1 MEASLYGITRYS
13 KEVIRLTEQ
22 NTSMPTKYD
31 PQSIEQGRY
40 DWWLKGEF
48 FKAQPESGKQ
58 PYSIVIPPPNVTGK
72 LHLGHAWDT
81 TLQDILI
88 RMKRMQGYD
97 ALWLPGMDHAGIAT
111 QAKVEAKLREEGVSR
126 YDLGREK
133 FLEKTWQWK
142 EEYAGTI
149 RQQWA
154 KLGLALDYSR
164 ERFTLDKGLSDAVK
178 EVFVKLYEKGLIY
191 RGERI
196 INWDPQAKTALS
208 DIEVIYKD
216 IEGAFYH
223 MEYPLADG
231 SGKLEIAT
239 TRPETML
246 GDTGIAVNPK
256 DERYAHLVGKTAILP
271 IVGRE
276 LPIVADDYVDM
287 EFGTGVVKMTPA
299 HDPNDFE
306 VGNRHNLERIIVMN
320 EDGTMNENAGKY
332 QGMDRFECRKQIV
345 KDLQEM
351 GVLIRIE
358 PYMHSVGH
366 SERTG
371 VVVEPYLSA
380 QWFVKMEPLAKAAL
394 ALQQKETEKVN
405 FVPNRFENT
414 YSRWMENVHD
424 WCISRQLWWGHQI
437 PAWYHKETGEI
448 YVGKEAP
455 ADEENW
461 TRDEDVLDTW
471 FSSALWPFS
480 TMGWP
485 DTEAADFKRYYPTDA
500 LVTGYDIIF
509 FWVSRMI
516 FQGLEFTGE
525 RPFKDVLIHGL
536 VRDGEGRK
544 MSKSLGNGVD
554 PMDVI
559 EKYGADSLRYFLA
572 TGSSPGQDL
581 RYTTE
586 KVEAVWNFA
595 NKIWNASRFALMNM
609 DGLKYEE
616 IDLSGEKSVAD
627 KWVLTRLNETIEEV
641 TRLADKYEFGE
652 VGRHLHN
659 FIWDDFCDWY
669 IEMAKL
675 PLYGEDEAAKKTTRS
690 VLAYVLDN
698 TMRLLHPLMP
708 FMTEEIWQNLPHDG
722 VSITQAS
729 WPVVKQEYIFDQQ
742 SQDMKLLMDI
752 IRAVRNIR
760 AEVNTPMS
768 KKVPMYISAKD
779 QVTLAVL
786 EANKAYIEKFCNPE
800 TLTLSEN
807 SQPTVKTMSA
817 VVSGAELFLPLEG
830 LIDVTA
836 EIERLTHEL
845 EKWDKEVKRVQGKLS
860 NERFVSKAP
869 EAVVAAER
877 AKEADYLEKFATVEK
892 RITELKNM

>member
-1 MEASLYGITRYS
+1 M
-13 KEVIRLTEQ
+13 TEQ
-22 NTSMPTKYD
+22 QNISMPTKYD
-31 PQSIEQGRY
+31 PQSIETGRY
-40 DWWLKGEF
+40 EWWLQGKF
-48 FKAQPESGKQ
+48 FEAQPESGKQ

-111 QAKVEAKLREEGVSR
+111 QAKVEAKLREDGISR

-133 FLEKTWQWK
+133 FLEKTWEWK
-142 EEYAGTI
+142 EEYAGHI
-149 RQQWA
+149 REQWA
-154 KLGLALDYSR
+154 KLGLALDYTR

-196 INWDPQAKTALS
+196 INWDPAAKTALS
-208 DIEVIYKD
+208 DIEVIHKEV
-216 IEGAFYH
+216 EGAFYH

-231 SGKLEIAT
+231 SGTLRVAT

-246 GDTGIAVNPK
+246 GDSGVAVHPA
-256 DERYAHLVGKTAILP
+256 DERYKHLIGKTVILP

-276 LPIVADDYVDM
+276 IPIVADDYVDM

-306 VGNRHNLERIIVMN
+306 VGNRHNLERILVMN
-320 EDGTMNENAGKY
+320 EDGTMNDLAGKY
-332 QGMDRFECRKQIV
+332 AGMDRFECRKQIV
-345 KDLQEM
+345 ADLQEA
-351 GVLIRIE
+351 GILVEIE
-358 PYMHSVGH
+358 PHVHQVGH
-366 SERTG
+366 SERSG
-371 VVVEPYLSA
+371 AVVEPYLSA
-380 QWFVKMEPLAKAAL
+380 QWFVKMEPLAKQAL
-394 ALQQKETEKVN
+394 DMQTNEEEKVH

-414 YSRWMENVHD
+414 YNRWMENIHD

-437 PAWYHKETGEI
+437 PAWYHNETGEI

-455 ADEENW
+455 QDAENW
-461 TRDEDVLDTW
+461 TQDEDVLDTW

-485 DTEAADFKRYYPTDA
+485 DADNEEYKRYYPTNT

-516 FQGLEFTGE
+516 FQGKEFTGE

-554 PMDVI
+554 PMEVI
-559 EKYGADSLRYFLA
+559 GQYGADSLRYFLA

-609 DGLKYEE
+609 NGMTFEE
-616 IDLSGEKSVAD
+616 IDLTGEKSVAD
-627 KWVLTRLNETIEEV
+627 KWILSRLNETIERV
-641 TRLADKYEFGE
+641 TTLAEKYEFGE
-652 VGRHLHN
+652 VGRELYN
-659 FIWDDFCDWY
+659 FIWDDFCSWY

-675 PLYGEDEAAKKTTRS
+675 PLYGEDEAVKKTTRS
-690 VLAYVLDN
+690 VLAHVLDQ
-698 TMRLLHPLMP
+698 TMRLLHPFMP
-708 FMTEEIWQNLPHDG
+708 FITEEIWQHLPHEG
-722 VSITQAS
+722 ESITTAA
-729 WPVVKQEYIFDQQ
+729 WPTVNPDFDFKDDSKNMQ
-742 SQDMKLLMDI
+742 LLMDI
-752 IRAVRNIR
+752 IRSVRNIR

-768 KKVPMYISAKD
+768 KKVPLYLSAKD
-779 QVTLAVL
+779 EGIATVL
-786 EANKAYIEKFCNPE
+786 EENKAYIEKFCNPE
-800 TLTLSEN
+800 TLEIGVGIEAPG
-807 SQPTVKTMSA
+807 QTMSA
-817 VVSGAELFLPLEG
+817 VVSGAELFIPLLG
-830 LIDVTA
+830 LINVEE
-836 EIERLTHEL
+836 EIARLEKEL
-845 EKWDKEVKRVQGKLS
+845 EKWAKEVKLVSGKLS
-860 NERFVSKAP
+860 NEKFVSKAP
-869 EAVVAAER
+869 QNLVEAER
-877 AKEADYLEKFATVEK
+877 AKLADYEAKHAIVEK
-892 RITELKNM
+892 RLAELKNM